1 MDNTIVF
8 IQILNSKKPDKKYV
22 ARFFDAE
29 RNMIKQTDFGSKT
42 GLIYTHHK
50 DEEVKENW
58 IARHQV
64 RGTFNEA
71 TSSSSL
77 ARWLLWNKK
86 TLSKSFKDYLRRFN
100 LKKY

>member
-1 MDNTIVF
+1 MMDNTIVF
-8 IQILNSKKPDKKYV
+8 IQILNSKKPEMKYV

-42 GLIYTHHK
+42 GLNYTLHK
-50 DEEVKENW
+50 NDDIKDAW

-86 TLSKSFKDYLRRFN
+86 TLSKSFKDYYLN
-100 LKKY
+100 

>member
-8 IQILNSKKPDKKYV
+8 IQILNSKKPEKKYV

-42 GLIYTHHK
+42 GLNYTHHK

-58 IARHQV
+58 IARHKV
-64 RGTFNEA
+64 CGTFDKF
-71 TSSSSL
+71 TSASSL
-77 ARWLLWNKK
+77 DRWLLWNKK
-86 TLSKSFKDYLRRFN
+86 TLSQSFENYLMRVN

>member
-42 GLIYTHHK
+42 GLNYTHHK

-64 RGTFNEA
+64 RGTFNEP
-71 TSSSSL
+71 TSASSL

-86 TLSKSFKDYLRRFN
+86 TLSKSFRNYVKLFN
-100 LKKY
+100 LKQY